1 MYLESDEVF
10 MRQYSLSSIFTV
22 RLSVN
27 LNQALSQ
34 MLSSTATVTMNI
46 NFDDRIETIFL
57 IIFVTLSIGSIFVT
71 ETINF
76 ENSTESKLDIKS
88 NIWVFHYW
96 MFFFWLRQARRA
108 HDQMKKCS
116 HPLKAHYSL
125 SEYSLNN
132 SCAFKGWLHFSLE
145 WAVLAGWISW
155 LWVLKRKPLHLQT
168 HNSRS

>member
-34 MLSSTATVTMNI
+34 MLSSTATVTINI
-46 NFDDRIETIFL
+46 DFDDRIETIFL

-88 NIWVFHYW
+88 NI
-96 MFFFWLRQARRA
+96 
-108 HDQMKKCS
+108 
-116 HPLKAHYSL
+116 
-125 SEYSLNN
+125 
-132 SCAFKGWLHFSLE
+132 
-145 WAVLAGWISW
+145 
-155 LWVLKRKPLHLQT
+155 
-168 HNSRS
+168 